1 MVPSPILFLGLQSR
15 ILFFPFPKGLLAFVI
30 HHLLLKPFKKVICYL
45 SLLCQQKAG
54 PVSKEFQI
62 LDNSPLQYAYCMYS

>member
-1 MVPSPILFLGLQSR
+1 MVPSPHLISR
-15 ILFFPFPKGLLAFVI
+15 ITIKNLILPISQRLTSL
-30 HHLLLKPFKKVICYL
+30 HHSLLKPFKKVICYL

-62 LDNSPLQYAYCMYS
+62 LDNSPLRYAYCMYN